1 MNSCV
6 VAIIGLVFL
15 YLGYRFYGTFVER
28 RVIEP
33 DDSVPTPAHAQ
44 RDDQDYSPAKPI
56 MLFGHSFSSIAGA
69 GPILGP
75 LIAVYNF
82 GWMATLGWILVGSV
96 FLGAVHDYTS
106 LMTSV
111 RNRGASMADVAAKVM
126 SQRAKL
132 VFSAFVWLAL
142 VLVVAVFAAVA
153 AKTLE
158 TTPQVVFPTF
168 MVIPLA
174 IGFGWAVDRRKMP
187 VFWATVGGLLLL
199 FLFIF
204 MGYKGVSFDLRRIW
218 PDVWVYRFWFSA
230 LMVYCLF
237 ASVLPVWLLLRPR
250 DYLSTFTIFICL
262 ALGLGG
268 ALVARAALSAPKT
281 MGLMS
286 AHPVVPGT
294 QALGSVWPMLC
305 VLVACGA
312 ISGFH
317 ALVQG
322 GTASKQLAK
331 ESQGKFIGY
340 GGMILEGALAVLA
353 LLAVSAGLDWSGSI
367 TEVVNGQ
374 ETAVL
379 SFGEY
384 MKENNWIVA
393 FGYGYGE
400 LVKALPLV
408 SFALAAFFGIV
419 TIKTFVLT
427 TLDTAV
433 RVTRYVISEVLG
445 ETIGV
450 FRNRWVATVL
460 SVAPAFYLGFT
471 GAWKSIWPVFG
482 AANQLIAALALFIV
496 STYLLGVRRPTRYTV
511 IPGVFML
518 VTTVAA
524 LGFEVYAFLTA
535 EQPNYVLAGVAAVL
549 ILLALFVVREVALA
563 FAAQRRRGMES
574 APAPTTG
581 SK

>member
-1 MNSCV
+1 MRLLAFFLLLISTT
-6 VAIIGLVFL
+6 ALSAQPAGLQS
-15 YLGYRFYGTFVER
+15 R
-28 RVIEP
+28 
-33 DDSVPTPAHAQ
+33 S
-44 RDDQDYSPAKPI
+44 
-56 MLFGHSFSSIAGA
+56 
-69 GPILGP
+69 
-75 LIAVYNF
+75 
-82 GWMATLGWILVGSV
+82 
-96 FLGAVHDYTS
+96 
-106 LMTSV
+106 
-111 RNRGASMADVAAKVM
+111 
-126 SQRAKL
+126 
-132 VFSAFVWLAL
+132 AL
-142 VLVVAVFAAVA
+142 VLHSYQQGPAWVQNITDGILSVFKQSRDFNYVYRFEYMNILDADPSTYPEIYRRRLGSLHFDVVVGVDNQALEFLIENRAELFAGVPIVFCSVDDYTEDMLEGESDVTGVTGELDFEGTIRLARRLHPDMNHLVVLANRSLAVESAAYAVLEELIREKFRDQIEIEYWEDPKLSEVLERAGSFPPDSVIFDMAFLADEAARGLQRSTLALYFGEIRSLFAHFVRR
-153 AKTLE
+153 
-158 TTPQVVFPTF
+158 
-168 MVIPLA
+168 
-174 IGFGWAVDRRKMP
+174 GWIVRSPCASIQPPRFRRKP
-187 VFWATVGGLLLL
+187 VQPVSMATITAILAAAHQPARTYLLLL
-199 FLFIF
+199 LGSG
-204 MGYKGVSFDLRRIW
+204 MRSCELCNLRREDI
-218 PDVWVYRFWFSA
+218 DFERG
-230 LMVYCLF
+230 
-237 ASVLPVWLLLRPR
+237 
-250 DYLSTFTIFICL
+250 TIRL
-262 ALGLGG
+262 HGKGDKERY
-268 ALVARAALSAPKT
+268 VAPGRAALA
-281 MGLMS
+281 
-286 AHPVVPGT
+286 
-294 QALGSVWPMLC
+294 ALR
-305 VLVACGA
+305 
-312 ISGFH
+312 
-317 ALVQG
+317 
-322 GTASKQLAK
+322 
-331 ESQGKFIGY
+331 
-340 GGMILEGALAVLA
+340 
-353 LLAVSAGLDWSGSI
+353 
-367 TEVVNGQ
+367 EVVNGQ

-563 FAAQRRRGMES
+563 FAAQRRRRVEG
-574 APAPTTG
+574 APAPTAG
-581 SK
+581 PK